1 MTPDVATYQ
10 RRGHWRRGRDGQLH
24 WVSTHAVT
32 RNGSSRRSRRA
43 PRARKAARTSAPTY
57 PPPVLWRR
65 VPSEPNANC
74 PVCGA
79 RVWFFRNKRGGC
91 AYFDA
96 LGIPWPKHPCMAG
109 FRFDDLAA
117 QQAKTAYESAQRKAE
132 ARARRVAL
140 ADERRAARLAERAL
154 RKAERDARVKG
165 ISGAVSKAPSMVAPE
180 LQRVSAPTQRT
191 IGWWTV
197 MAMLLA
203 WVGSLPLSIADFN
216 QSDDSPAW
224 FDHWVVT
231 MPTIVSLAAM
241 LWFLWRVPTPR
252 PSLLRLAGTVV
263 VAPVFL
269 VVGVLSFLFT
279 LGIGSFVFAWI
290 LYRQA
295 EVATSWGTTAA

>member
-1 MTPDVATYQ
+1 M
-10 RRGHWRRGRDGQLH
+10 
-24 WVSTHAVT
+24 
-32 RNGSSRRSRRA
+32 
-43 PRARKAARTSAPTY
+43 
-57 PPPVLWRR
+57 
-65 VPSEPNANC
+65 
-74 PVCGA
+74 CGA

-140 ADERRAARLAERAL
+140 ADERRAARAL
-154 RKAERDARVKG
+154 RRAERDARVKG
-165 ISGAVSKAPSMVAPE
+165 ESGAFSKPPSMVAPE

-197 MAMLLA
+197 MSMLLA

-241 LWFLWRVPTPR
+241 LWFLWRVSTPR

-263 VAPVFL
+263 LAPVFL

-290 LYRQA
+290 LNRQA
-295 EVATSWGTTAA
+295 QVAISRGTTAA